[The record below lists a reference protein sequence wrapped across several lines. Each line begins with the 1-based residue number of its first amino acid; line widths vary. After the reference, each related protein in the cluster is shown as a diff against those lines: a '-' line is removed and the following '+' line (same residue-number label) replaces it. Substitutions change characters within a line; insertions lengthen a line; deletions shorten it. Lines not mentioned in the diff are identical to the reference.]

1 MDSGQITI
9 NLINVFIISSDS
21 ESSEKLSDDGGG
33 EVRVGEEGGVSPSQ
47 VSAVLLALSHTF
59 AMDFDP
65 SSSGSR
71 LIL

>member
-1 MDSGQITI
+1 MNSGQITI
-9 NLINVFIISSDS
+9 NLINVFMMV
-21 ESSEKLSDDGGG
+21 EVKGGG
-33 EVRVGEEGGVSPSQ
+33 WEEGGVSPSQ

>member
-1 MDSGQITI
+1 M
-9 NLINVFIISSDS
+9 
-21 ESSEKLSDDGGG
+21 
-33 EVRVGEEGGVSPSQ
+33 GEEGGVSPSQ

>member
-1 MDSGQITI
+1 MYLVSAVIL
-9 NLINVFIISSDS
+9 NYLKKV
-21 ESSEKLSDDGGG
+21 SDDGGG

-65 SSSGSR
+65 SSSGS
-71 LIL
+71 